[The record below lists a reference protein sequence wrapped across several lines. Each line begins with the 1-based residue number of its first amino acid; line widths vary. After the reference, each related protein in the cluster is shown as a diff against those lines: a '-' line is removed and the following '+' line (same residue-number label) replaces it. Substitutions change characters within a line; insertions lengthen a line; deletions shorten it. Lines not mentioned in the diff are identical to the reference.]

1 MSSIITDNLSSTFH
15 SPISWSIYTESP
27 ESSPTNNKFPSYS
40 PIQYSS
46 EEEIDVDYSCPKC
59 RNPRINDR
67 WCKHCESKRLSE
79 DFQNWTSNN
88 EILDEFIRD
97 TQRNAAKKQDYLVWI
112 DFNKFED
119 VTYLARGGFSDVH
132 YAVWVEGPERKL
144 VHDKDGKWN
153 VQAKTPVALKC
164 LHNSENLTIEFLN
177 ELKAHY
183 KCRNGS
189 VLRCY
194 GITYNKNTKNYM
206 LVMKYANGGDLRH
219 YLSHNDSILT
229 WGQKLLMLKEIAL
242 AIKICEGLRPK
253 IGKKRVPRWYIGLMI
268 ECWNKDPLRRPDI
281 IEVRKIIANNYLN
294 EKHGIT
300 NLPYKV
306 RKVKRLSQIT
316 SHPEAV
322 FTSRLLN
329 YSNLPQPLDAPD
341 ISEYSSYY
349 SSSDEE
355 QDEEEN
361 KIEENE
367 ENEESNYVTRA
378 FDETLSFGGVPKVSS
393 KKQISSEPSDV

>member
-153 VQAKTPVALKC
+153 VQGNII
-164 LHNSENLTIEFLN
+164 NSV
-177 ELKAHY
+177 H
-183 KCRNGS
+183 
-189 VLRCY
+189 
-194 GITYNKNTKNYM
+194 
-206 LVMKYANGGDLRH
+206 
-219 YLSHNDSILT
+219 
-229 WGQKLLMLKEIAL
+229 
-242 AIKICEGLRPK
+242 
-253 IGKKRVPRWYIGLMI
+253 
-268 ECWNKDPLRRPDI
+268 I
-281 IEVRKIIANNYLN
+281 IMEHL
-294 EKHGIT
+294 
-300 NLPYKV
+300 
-306 RKVKRLSQIT
+306 
-316 SHPEAV
+316 
-322 FTSRLLN
+322 
-329 YSNLPQPLDAPD
+329 
-341 ISEYSSYY
+341 
-349 SSSDEE
+349 
-355 QDEEEN
+355 
-361 KIEENE
+361 
-367 ENEESNYVTRA
+367 
-378 FDETLSFGGVPKVSS
+378 
-393 KKQISSEPSDV
+393 